1 MNCIVLRGALRIMGV
16 GNLPAVGEE
25 VDIPDPLVP
34 QLVKQGVVEIAG
46 PATIVVPDDD
56 TDEED

>member
-34 QLVKQGVVEIAG
+34 QLVEQGIVAIAESPTVVEL
-46 PATIVVPDDD
+46 DDD
-56 TDEED
+56 ADEED